1 MSRSNM
7 WQICHKN
14 NLGNK
19 LLTGNIVQ
27 AIREQELTSKQVAS
41 DIVVPTE
48 RVRNWFYK
56 NTGMTALD
64 LLLLMREYKF
74 IRQFVAALFGEYQH
88 AEGHNQT
95 ADIYIGEED

>member
-1 MSRSNM
+1 MSRNNL

-14 NLGNK
+14 KLGNK

-27 AIREQELTSKQVAS
+27 TIRGHELTSKQVAS
-41 DIVVPTE
+41 DIVVSTE

-64 LLLLMREYKF
+64 LLLLMREYEF
-74 IRQFVAALFGEYQH
+74 VRQFVTEIILEYKC
-88 AEGHNQT
+88 
-95 ADIYIGEED
+95 ADGRHQAVNIYICEEK